1 MSSFLIILQQE
12 LKLSLVNSGKIF
24 TNFLFF
30 IILSSIFTILSKNFA
45 IPENNGDY
53 LISIILF
60 CLISSSIFTN
70 SSFLQED
77 FEDGTLEQI
86 ARKVENLESYILA
99 KILNNFIINNLPII
113 LSAPFIIS
121 LNNIELNLANLTIT
135 LFLTSLT
142 INFISCLSGS
152 LSTLKN
158 SAPISAVIM
167 LPLIIPVLILSF
179 NQISAPNSNLMPTL
193 VAIAILSV
201 SLATLA
207 ASKITKITLE

>member
-1 MSSFLIILQQE
+1 MKSFFIILGFE
-12 LKLSLVNSGKIF
+12 LKLSLANFGKIF

-30 IILSSIFTILSKNFA
+30 IILSSIFTILSKNFT
-45 IPENNGDY
+45 IQDNNSDF

-70 SSFLQED
+70 STFLQED
-77 FEDGTLEQI
+77 FEDGSLEQI
-86 ARKVENLESYILA
+86 SRKIENIETYILA

-113 LSAPFIIS
+113 ISAPFIMF
-121 LNNIELNLANLTIT
+121 LNNMDIDLKNLTIT
-135 LFLTSLT
+135 LFLTSLS

-179 NQISAPNSNLMPTL
+179 NQISIPSSSLLPIL
-193 VAIAILSV
+193 VAITILSV